1 MGPATPHT
9 SLVAMIDKLNTVLHF
24 ENGSRKTIK
33 VITFDKDLSVTKKAQ
48 SLIGG
53 CVKTYMLCPKR
64 INPAFFQLWGIS
76 KKSRKLIEI

>member
-53 CVKTYMLCPKR
+53 CVKTTCCVQKDKPGLFSTMGH
-64 INPAFFQLWGIS
+64 FQKI
-76 KKSRKLIEI
+76 